1 MTTNQSNNTAL
12 ANLKFANNSKDN
24 WDTFKADFKD
34 LLTHTKGKLDTVAFD
49 NKLHRTVLKK
59 IEAEVRAE
67 QKEAGITSTAAI
79 TAAIQDEAD
88 EVLEESQSEAFSY
101 LCMCI
106 TDVNLKKRLRRDHDG
121 DAHAAIKYI
130 DDTWAVAGK
139 DTRVNKLVAD
149 RTEFL
154 EEGIAKPDAP
164 TVKAKSERLLQFN
177 AELDGTPHHMADSL
191 LVTTMLDMLAA
202 SGGQAFIAFVRTFK
216 AANTTTLTDYNKT
229 MIALEA
235 DLEENDRMEKQA
247 ATRAHREALSVQL
260 EKSRKAEADATARLN
275 ALQAQ
280 VNALTANLSRE
291 EKNAL
296 RTGTG
301 QGGRPPPPPCV
312 HCGFPHGGECIGMLV
327 SEGKISRE
335 AGMAKFPRSVPDERR
350 GVAVDAA
357 VGRYERAK
365 AAKGADT
372 QGAQVP
378 PGSAP
383 PRVKLGC
390 PARVVDMSA
399 YSPDIFYGEGAHPA
413 ALPHR
418 VVSVSNAAT
427 DAAVVAQPGGTG
439 LTTLRYDSQCE
450 QHMFCDRAYFPYG
463 TDPHCN
469 VSVRVADG
477 QLVPADGV
485 GTAVVWFEKTGAWV
499 EHKNALLVLGLR
511 ECLVST
517 QQAYAQGGMV
527 TELEPRMR
535 LTFPGD
541 GGDATDTVVPLDAG
555 YTLQVRA
562 PSEAD
567 ARRLASEDTAP
578 PHVLTRGKHPGRTTA
593 DLRGDDLQHLWRARL
608 GVSAGRLRALP
619 DCTDGVPDEL
629 RRAKMEFT
637 MDDTAIGA
645 VAPRVHPA
653 PVNRPE
659 TDRPGRITVSDLK
672 GPLPASKFGGS
683 RYAAQFTD
691 VHLGTPTFP
700 PMRTKD
706 QYPDLLEAYFTYWEG
721 RDGYSFQGGTLF
733 IDNEWVLNSAKVKAV
748 CLRFGV
754 SITNSC
760 EYEPW
765 QNGICERGWRTF
777 SNHVAE
783 ASARGFDDEDEG
795 AQYWPHSA
803 QQAQLIE
810 DRVTHGWEGGGDVTP
825 YEKRTGRRPDL
836 SGFRPMY
843 CLAFVRR
850 PPALRTNKTGPQ
862 WDRAMHLGTA
872 LTKPG
877 YAFEMLEG
885 PRAGKVV
892 YASQAVFRELVFP
905 RKQRTGGGAPT
916 EPTETEADG
925 VLHGWVDGGVC
936 RPHHAC
942 DPRRWRHRGRHS
954 GRTAAAAD
962 TDRPARAGLQLAGT
976 PRHHPGRTHRRRCGR
991 GRRPTLRAPR
1001 RWHAGTAA
1009 RLHAAGA
1016 VHRVQRGRRAATRA
1030 AGAARVPRGARA
1042 RRGGWRVLRSDA
1054 RRAHHVRLPD
1064 VRRG

>member
-350 GVAVDAA
+350 
-357 VGRYERAK
+357 
-365 AAKGADT
+365 
-372 QGAQVP
+372 
-378 PGSAP
+378 
-383 PRVKLGC
+383 
-390 PARVVDMSA
+390 
-399 YSPDIFYGEGAHPA
+399 
-413 ALPHR
+413 
-418 VVSVSNAAT
+418 
-427 DAAVVAQPGGTG
+427 
-439 LTTLRYDSQCE
+439 
-450 QHMFCDRAYFPYG
+450 
-463 TDPHCN
+463 
-469 VSVRVADG
+469 
-477 QLVPADGV
+477 
-485 GTAVVWFEKTGAWV
+485 
-499 EHKNALLVLGLR
+499 
-511 ECLVST
+511 
-517 QQAYAQGGMV
+517 
-527 TELEPRMR
+527 
-535 LTFPGD
+535 
-541 GGDATDTVVPLDAG
+541 
-555 YTLQVRA
+555 
-562 PSEAD
+562 
-567 ARRLASEDTAP
+567 
-578 PHVLTRGKHPGRTTA
+578 LTRR
-593 DLRGDDLQHLWRARL
+593 W
-608 GVSAGRLRALP
+608 
-619 DCTDGVPDEL
+619 
-629 RRAKMEFT
+629 
-637 MDDTAIGA
+637 GA
-645 VAPRVHPA
+645 
-653 PVNRPE
+653 
-659 TDRPGRITVSDLK
+659 TS
-672 GPLPASKFGGS
+672 
-683 RYAAQFTD
+683 
-691 VHLGTPTFP
+691 
-700 PMRTKD
+700 
-706 QYPDLLEAYFTYWEG
+706 
-721 RDGYSFQGGTLF
+721 
-733 IDNEWVLNSAKVKAV
+733 
-748 CLRFGV
+748 
-754 SITNSC
+754 
-760 EYEPW
+760 
-765 QNGICERGWRTF
+765 
-777 SNHVAE
+777 
-783 ASARGFDDEDEG
+783 
-795 AQYWPHSA
+795 
-803 QQAQLIE
+803 
-810 DRVTHGWEGGGDVTP
+810 
-825 YEKRTGRRPDL
+825 GRRP
-836 SGFRPMY
+836 
-843 CLAFVRR
+843 
-850 PPALRTNKTGPQ
+850 
-862 WDRAMHLGTA
+862 
-872 LTKPG
+872 
-877 YAFEMLEG
+877 
-885 PRAGKVV
+885 
-892 YASQAVFRELVFP
+892 
-905 RKQRTGGGAPT
+905 
-916 EPTETEADG
+916 
-925 VLHGWVDGGVC
+925 
-936 RPHHAC
+936 
-942 DPRRWRHRGRHS
+942 
-954 GRTAAAAD
+954 
-962 TDRPARAGLQLAGT
+962 
-976 PRHHPGRTHRRRCGR
+976 
-991 GRRPTLRAPR
+991 
-1001 RWHAGTAA
+1001 
-1009 RLHAAGA
+1009 
-1016 VHRVQRGRRAATRA
+1016 RRART
-1030 AGAARVPRGARA
+1030 PRA
-1042 RRGGWRVLRSDA
+1042 RRCPPG
-1054 RRAHHVRLPD
+1054 
-1064 VRRG
+1064 VRRHASSWGAPRAWSTCPRTRPTSSTARACTPPHCRTAWSV